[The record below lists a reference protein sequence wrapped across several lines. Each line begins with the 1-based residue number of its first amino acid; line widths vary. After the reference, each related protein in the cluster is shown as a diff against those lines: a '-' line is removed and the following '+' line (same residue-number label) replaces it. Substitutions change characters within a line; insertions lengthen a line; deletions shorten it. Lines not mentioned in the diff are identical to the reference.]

1 MADDDKKGRQDIKN
15 PKGRPP
21 NQNKASEEALKG
33 IKAAGESAA
42 DEAKVQSQ
50 LNEVANK
57 LAEQGLSAGDKSFK
71 EQNQALKAIQ
81 NNLKNNPGNAEVIK
95 ESLEKLKSLEESAD
109 KNLETQKEVI
119 ANDKVVRSLEDL
131 VAENERSTKLLE
143 ADSNAQ
149 LELRHQIDKLNNGFY
164 SGEYFNDPEADAR
177 AQALKDSY
185 DQASADLK
193 SAIESGDKQAED
205 LAIKQLEQIK
215 AGAESEENQREA
227 RKLNELANDR
237 LFQIADGVERTA
249 DGMQDAIAGA
259 MGTAGVLAG
268 LVGLALLFIDP
279 ETFTK
284 IVDELINQV
293 GGVIDL
299 IKGIISGDMDMIIS
313 GLGDSWQ
320 LMLGV
325 LLALAPLIVGK
336 LAKLVKGIKVFR
348 VFMMGSFIPGM
359 ISAFSGMIAAI
370 TPMLAAMAPI
380 LLPILAIAAIFGLIY
395 AGLAAMRDAMGFT
408 SIFDVIMLGFSYL
421 KDAFAHIVNAVGS
434 IVNFIMGMIE
444 GIAGIFGFE
453 IDLPTI
459 PKMATDNAE
468 KKKAELKAKAAAEE
482 EEKLKEKEVEPP
494 ALEGDYDAQG
504 NFMPKDVSKEIDP
517 ISGLTYEE
525 LRAGAPTEPRF
536 DADAIA
542 NMSAQN
548 NLEKTAPAAGDAI
561 VTNVTRQGN
570 TTTTTT
576 SVTTIQA
583 PHSRAS
589 NILGS
594 VTAR

>member
-1 MADDDKKGRQDIKN
+1 MAEDDKKGRQDIKN

-21 NQNKASEEALKG
+21 NENKASEEALKG
-33 IKAAGESAA
+33 IKAAGEAA
-42 DEAKVQSQ
+42 SNEAKVQSQ

-119 ANDKVVRSLEDL
+119 SSDPVVRVLEDL
-131 VAENERSTKLLE
+131 VADNERNTKLLE

-164 SGEYFNDPEADAR
+164 SGEYFNDPEADSR
-177 AQALKDSY
+177 ALALQEAYNQAT
-185 DQASADLK
+185 ADLK

-205 LAIKQLEQIK
+205 LAMKQLEQIK

-249 DGMQDAIAGA
+249 DGMQDAISGA
-259 MGTAGVLAG
+259 LGTAGVLAG
-268 LVGLALLFIDP
+268 LVGFALLFLDP

-284 IVDELINQV
+284 IVDELISQV

-299 IKGIISGDMDMIIS
+299 IKGIISGDMDMIIA

-325 LLALAPLIVGK
+325 LLALAPLVVGK
-336 LAKLVKGIKVFR
+336 LAKLIKGIKVFR

-359 ISAFSGMIAAI
+359 ISAFSGMIASV
-370 TPMLAAMAPI
+370 TPILAAMAPI
-380 LLPILAIAAIFGLIY
+380 LLPILAIAALFGLIY
-395 AGLAAMRDAMGFT
+395 LALEKVREALGFT
-408 SIFDVIMLGFSYL
+408 SIFDVVMLALAYL
-421 KDAFAHIVNAVGS
+421 KDGFAKVGNFFINLAEGFVNSLSWLTPILEWLGVEAPDFA
-434 IVNFIMGMIE
+434 NME
-444 GIAGIFGFE
+444 FE
-453 IDLPTI
+453 R
-459 PKMATDNAE
+459 MSTDNAA
-468 KKKAELKAKAAAEE
+468 KKQAELKQKAADAE
-482 EEKLKEKEVEPP
+482 
-494 ALEGDYDAQG
+494 
-504 NFMPKDVSKEIDP
+504 
-517 ISGLTYEE
+517 
-525 LRAGAPTEPRF
+525 
-536 DADAIA
+536 
-542 NMSAQN
+542 
-548 NLEKTAPAAGDAI
+548 LEKTKEKSEVIEADAELTAQQQMEQAPEEVQSYFADLEGTAQPGTTVNADQIAAMSAENQLEKAAPKGGDAI

-576 SVTTIQA
+576 SVTNIQA
-583 PHSRAS
+583 PLTRAS
-589 NILGS
+589 GILGS
-594 VTAR
+594 VTSR

>member
-1 MADDDKKGRQDIKN
+1 MAEDDKKGRQDIKN

-21 NQNKASEEALKG
+21 NENKASEEALKG
-33 IKAAGESAA
+33 IKAAGEAA
-42 DEAKVQSQ
+42 SNEAKVQSQ

-119 ANDKVVRSLEDL
+119 SSDPVVRVLEDL
-131 VAENERSTKLLE
+131 VADNERNTKLLE

-185 DQASADLK
+185 DKASADLR

-205 LAIKQLEQIK
+205 LAMKQLEQIK

-249 DGMQDAIAGA
+249 DGMQDAISGA
-259 MGTAGVLAG
+259 LGTAGVLAG
-268 LVGLALLFIDP
+268 LVGFALLFLDP

-284 IVDELINQV
+284 IVDELISQV

-299 IKGIISGDMDMIIS
+299 IKGIISGDMDMIIA

-325 LLALAPLIVGK
+325 LLALAPLVVGK
-336 LAKLVKGIKVFR
+336 LAKLIKGIKVFR

-359 ISAFSGMIAAI
+359 ISAFSGMIASV
-370 TPMLAAMAPI
+370 TPILAAMAPI
-380 LLPILAIAAIFGLIY
+380 LLPILAIAALFGLIY
-395 AGLAAMRDAMGFT
+395 LALEKVREALGFT
-408 SIFDVIMLGFSYL
+408 SIFDVVMLALAYL
-421 KDAFAHIVNAVGS
+421 KDGFAKVGNFFINLAEGFVNSLSWLTPILEWLGVEAPDFA
-434 IVNFIMGMIE
+434 NME
-444 GIAGIFGFE
+444 FE
-453 IDLPTI
+453 R
-459 PKMATDNAE
+459 MSTDNAA
-468 KKKAELKAKAAAEE
+468 KKQAELKQKAADAE
-482 EEKLKEKEVEPP
+482 
-494 ALEGDYDAQG
+494 
-504 NFMPKDVSKEIDP
+504 
-517 ISGLTYEE
+517 
-525 LRAGAPTEPRF
+525 
-536 DADAIA
+536 
-542 NMSAQN
+542 
-548 NLEKTAPAAGDAI
+548 LEKTKEKSEVIEADAELTAQQQMEQAPEEVQSYFADLEGTAQPGTTVNADQIAAMSAENQLEKAAPKGGDAI

-576 SVTTIQA
+576 SVTNIQA
-583 PHSRAS
+583 PLTRAS
-589 NILGS
+589 GILGS
-594 VTAR
+594 VTSR

>member
-1 MADDDKKGRQDIKN
+1 MAEDDKKGRQDIKN

-21 NQNKASEEALKG
+21 NENKASEEALKG
-33 IKAAGESAA
+33 IKAAGEAA
-42 DEAKVQSQ
+42 SNEAKVQSQ

-119 ANDKVVRSLEDL
+119 SSDPVVRVLEDL
-131 VAENERSTKLLE
+131 VADNERNTKLLE

-149 LELRHQIDKLNNGFY
+149 LELRNQIDKLNNGFY
-164 SGEYFNDPEADAR
+164 SGEYFNDPEADSR
-177 AQALKDSY
+177 ALALQEAYNQAT
-185 DQASADLK
+185 ADLK

-205 LAIKQLEQIK
+205 LAMKQLEQIK

-249 DGMQDAIAGA
+249 DGMQDAISGA
-259 MGTAGVLAG
+259 LGTAGVLAG
-268 LVGLALLFIDP
+268 LVGFALLFLDP

-284 IVDELINQV
+284 IVDELISQV

-299 IKGIISGDMDMIIS
+299 IKGIISGDMDMIIA

-325 LLALAPLIVGK
+325 LLALAPLVVGK
-336 LAKLVKGIKVFR
+336 LAKLIKGIKVFR

-359 ISAFSGMIAAI
+359 ISAFSGMIASV
-370 TPMLAAMAPI
+370 TPILAAMAPI
-380 LLPILAIAAIFGLIY
+380 LLPILAIAALFGLIY
-395 AGLAAMRDAMGFT
+395 LALEKVREALGFT
-408 SIFDVIMLGFSYL
+408 SIFDVVMLALAYL
-421 KDAFAHIVNAVGS
+421 KDGFAKVGNFFINLAEGFVNSLSWLTPILEWLGVEAPDFA
-434 IVNFIMGMIE
+434 NME
-444 GIAGIFGFE
+444 FE
-453 IDLPTI
+453 R
-459 PKMATDNAE
+459 MSTDNAA
-468 KKKAELKAKAAAEE
+468 KKQAELKQKAADAE
-482 EEKLKEKEVEPP
+482 
-494 ALEGDYDAQG
+494 
-504 NFMPKDVSKEIDP
+504 
-517 ISGLTYEE
+517 
-525 LRAGAPTEPRF
+525 
-536 DADAIA
+536 
-542 NMSAQN
+542 
-548 NLEKTAPAAGDAI
+548 LEKTKEKSEVIEADAELTAQQQMEQAPEEVQSYFADLEGTAQPGTTVNADQIAAMSAENQLEKAAPKGGDAI

-576 SVTTIQA
+576 SVTNIQA
-583 PHSRAS
+583 PLTRAS
-589 NILGS
+589 GILGS
-594 VTAR
+594 VTSR